1 MLAFPDSLLGAKADA
16 AEITAFITGAF
27 GPTVAALITRW
38 LAHRDLKICLLWTGS
53 RPTLVGLSVGLAAF
67 FIATLVAPTGAIVRA
82 PIYAL
87 HWAALLHW
95 GTYGINY
102 STFLGGPVPEEPGWR
117 GFALP
122 RLQAHYGAFWASVIL
137 APLWAAWHLPLFWIM
152 PGWTSASPGQ
162 FALILLG
169 ISFLLT
175 WAANLGRFSIL
186 IAIVLHAFFNTSSGL
201 GNALSSNLPRRSHEM
216 WIYTLVVFMGGF
228 ACGLAFLGKRRISGE
243 PSGL

>member
-1 MLAFPDSLLGAKADA
+1 V
-16 AEITAFITGAF
+16 
-27 GPTVAALITRW
+27 TVVESPEQFAGR
-38 LAHRDLKICLLWTGS
+38 S
-53 RPTLVGLSVGLAAF
+53 RLFRFAQA
-67 FIATLVAPTGAIVRA
+67 R
-82 PIYAL
+82 
-87 HWAALLHW
+87 
-95 GTYGINY
+95 
-102 STFLGGPVPEEPGWR
+102 PEEPGWR

-186 IAIVLHAFFNTSSGL
+186 IAVVLHAFFNTSSGL

-228 ACGLAFLGKRRISGE
+228 ACGLAFLGKRRISRRTFRLVE
-243 PSGL
+243 VRQTCR